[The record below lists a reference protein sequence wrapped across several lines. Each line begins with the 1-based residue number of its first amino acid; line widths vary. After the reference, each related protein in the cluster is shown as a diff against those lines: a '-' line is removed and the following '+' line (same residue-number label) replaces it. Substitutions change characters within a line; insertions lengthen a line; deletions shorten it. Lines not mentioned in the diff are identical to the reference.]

1 MKKLNLQ
8 ILTIMVALISIMSCS
23 NPVADEPA
31 TSFYGELGRISTID
45 YNSVVATIPVKSS
58 YTFDEIYN
66 YRWQFR
72 EKTQYDFSSS
82 PGGTRDDIYELL
94 TTRGYTPSEANTIID
109 SIINTGN
116 VLLFFNYAYS
126 EDYKIWMYIEM
137 E

>member
-31 TSFYGELGRISTID
+31 ASFYGELGRISTID

-66 YRWQFR
+66 YRWQIGR
-72 EKTQYDFSSS
+72 ASC
-82 PGGTRDDIYELL
+82 
-94 TTRGYTPSEANTIID
+94 RGR
-109 SIINTGN
+109 
-116 VLLFFNYAYS
+116 V
-126 EDYKIWMYIEM
+126 
-137 E
+137 